1 MKEQVFLIFNLR
13 GYSFVPRANSML
25 LACTYKKHDELD
37 SLIKIKLSP
46 FFRPASTLKF
56 SEK

>member
-13 GYSFVPRANSML
+13 GYSCLPQSNSML
-25 LACTYKKHDELD
+25 LACTYKKHNELD

-46 FFRPASTLKF
+46 FFRPTSTLKF